1 MSDRR
6 QVPEGMALYKG
17 EFVTARMVVERLVEA
32 ERLLRICTDGR
43 EAYIKSVNTV
53 LEITKF
59 LGTAD
64 SDEWPTQEEAEK
76 RAAELMAIGRATKAL
91 DKRERDWMAAR
102 EEALDRARKDL
113 IQHDSY
119 CAAYDGQHCTCG
131 GASGNRDATLQQG
144 GAR

>member
-6 QVPEGMALYKG
+6 QVPEGMAMYKG

-43 EAYIKSVNTV
+43 EAYIKSVNTF

-64 SDEWPTQEEAEK
+64 SDEWPTREEAEK
-76 RAAELMAIGRATKAL
+76 RAAELMAIGRATLSRSKHTPECSYWDGLMAQVCNCGL
-91 DKRERDWMAAR
+91 AERDHN
-102 EEALDRARKDL
+102 DD
-113 IQHDSY
+113 
-119 CAAYDGQHCTCG
+119 
-131 GASGNRDATLQQG
+131 
-144 GAR
+144 